1 MYGALASE
9 FLAGDAAIRPASES
23 VDRFSFTSCMFSWRY
38 SWCRC
43 RRSALSRSLWI
54 LQSSSPPPPL
64 LPQSHPSI
72 LFNSGVCRFTK
83 KIGAGTV
90 IADVKEHS
98 LAARGRR
105 VNDVDRELVSGMASS
120 EASKAAGE
128 VAADSVDGQ
137 HPDLKPEGCTEEAD
151 SA

>member
-1 MYGALASE
+1 MPPYAPPANPLIGSVSPTTAGADAEGQLYPAAYG
-9 FLAGDAAIRPASES
+9 
-23 VDRFSFTSCMFSWRY
+23 
-38 SWCRC
+38 
-43 RRSALSRSLWI
+43 
-54 LQSSSPPPPL
+54 SSGPPPL

-72 LFNSGVCRFTK
+72 LFKSGVCRFAK

-105 VNDVDRELVSGMASS
+105 VNDVDRELVSGTASS

-128 VAADSVDGQ
+128 VAADSAG
-137 HPDLKPEGCTEEAD
+137 G
-151 SA
+151 